1 MKSKVIITNAHP
13 HGFAFAHATESNE
26 QVFIPIHVAEGFDLS
41 PSDVLEA
48 TLVPNYADKSRSG
61 TKFMA
66 VKLYKEGEH
75 EVIHI
80 KDKEHLNEFYENISG
95 SSDLTRSKV
104 DSEVLNLIQAGGY
117 YSTEEIAEQLGLG
130 EKAAGNSAM
139 RLFTAGKIAKAEV
152 YGAIDDKQAT
162 FTLWAESASSF
173 IEVA

>member
-41 PSDVLEA
+41 PSDVLDA

-75 EVIHI
+75 EEVPIYQ
-80 KDKEHLNEFYENISG
+80 DG
-95 SSDLTRSKV
+95 DDDLTRSKV
-104 DSEVLNLIQAGGY
+104 DGEVLSLIQAGGY

-139 RLFTAGKIAKAEV
+139 HLFTSGKIAKAEV
-152 YGAIDDKQAT
+152 YGAVNDKQAT